1 MHTEISGVATGVYDY
16 FANFVL
22 LPLCRATL
30 LVFQAYGRKSSVIS
44 RSLRF
49 IPGSAAMER
58 TFTCAPSEQ
67 FWNSCAVETELL
79 SSAGIQISQVLA
91 ELAYY
96 N

>member
-1 MHTEISGVATGVYDY
+1 MHVEIPRVATNVYDY
-16 FANFVL
+16 FANFAL

-30 LVFQAYGRKSSVIS
+30 LVFQASGRKSSVIS

-49 IPGSAAMER
+49 IPRSGALGGA
-58 TFTCAPSEQ
+58 FTCSASAE
-67 FWNSCAVETELL
+67 FWNSRAVETELL
-79 SSAGIQISQVLA
+79 SSAGIQISQGLA